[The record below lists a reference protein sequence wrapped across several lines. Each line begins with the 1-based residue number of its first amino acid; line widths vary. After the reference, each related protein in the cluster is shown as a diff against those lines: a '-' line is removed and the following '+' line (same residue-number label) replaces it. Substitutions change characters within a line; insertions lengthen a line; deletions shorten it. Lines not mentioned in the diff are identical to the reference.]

1 MFKQTLVIA
10 SLLSLLVAGCS
21 TDQRYKREVEGN
33 ENYLQSS
40 ELKPLIVPNGV
51 RVPTESADYHV
62 FKAAR
67 EGEVGK
73 NLDIRPPV
81 LPLPT
86 IADSYAT
93 YENGMIKL
101 DSPEYSGFWSQIPA
115 ILSANNIA
123 TERSDKSAIKTG
135 VRLVNRSDEEQS
147 VEATYLLQRRV
158 ASGREYI
165 TIELTSLKRM
175 GQDISGT
182 TESQYYTAEFFN
194 LLMNQVSSSSS
205 QVNN

>member
-10 SLLSLLVAGCS
+10 SILSLLVAGCS

-135 VRLVNRSDEEQS
+135 VRLVNRSDEEQP

>member
-93 YENGMIKL
+93 YENGVIKL

-135 VRLVNRSDEEQS
+135 VRLVNRSDEEQP

>member
-135 VRLVNRSDEEQS
+135 VRLVNRSDEEQP

-194 LLMNQVSSSSS
+194 MLMNQVASSSS

>member
-135 VRLVNRSDEEQS
+135 VRLVNRSDEEQP

-182 TESQYYTAEFFN
+182 MESQYYTAEFFN

>member
-135 VRLVNRSDEEQS
+135 VRLVNRSDEEQP

-194 LLMNQVSSSSS
+194 LLMNQVSSSIS

>member
-101 DSPEYSGFWSQIPA
+101 DSPEYSSFWSQIPA

-135 VRLVNRSDEEQS
+135 VRLVNRSDEEQP

>member
-10 SLLSLLVAGCS
+10 SLLSLLVVGCS

-135 VRLVNRSDEEQS
+135 VRLVNRSDEEQP

>member
-135 VRLVNRSDEEQS
+135 VRLVNRSDEEQP

-194 LLMNQVSSSSS
+194 MLMNQVTSSSS

>member
-135 VRLVNRSDEEQS
+135 VRLVNRSDEEQP